1 MNSSDIG
8 VTGKGCMVTVCECA
22 VALFKYVKKHVGLA
36 LCNYSIVDVIIA
48 I

>member
-22 VALFKYVKKHVGLA
+22 VALFKYVIKMWDLRCVTTLM
-36 LCNYSIVDVIIA
+36 LM
-48 I
+48 